1 MGGTL
6 AGKTIAS
13 TYKDVLTIN
22 SSSDNDGITGTLV
35 KVEDGAGTDTS
46 LSISTT
52 DIAIDQGDKF
62 FFDSGGDT
70 YIWGT
75 TTADVVAIDV
85 GGTNLL
91 TLKEAGGGG
100 NDYVQIPTNTKF
112 YIGGTGGSGTN
123 TYFIENPDDHVSLHV
138 GASQM
143 MMWDQDNTGGG
154 HGTIE
159 IGVDGDGCDVIFW
172 GETASTGYMKW
183 DQSTDDLVLGGSSRL
198 GIGTDGPQAPLHV
211 KTTTQSEVVKI
222 EAANFT
228 CHVGEDAD
236 LDNYCRFRLESGDGF
251 HFTPNNDS
259 PVLTLVTAS
268 GNVGINAIAP
278 ASKFHVNGT
287 VQVGVDDTGY
297 DVLFYGNRT
306 GAYMKWDQLN
316 DILELDIGTDDGTC
330 LKLNTSNNRSKDIVW
345 DVSGSTKGRIRH
357 VRDTSGTDDLDRL
370 EIGTASDLDA
380 LSIKGGA
387 VGIGGLPVLSG
398 GTAAD
403 SYALDVQGNSAL
415 SGTSHTG
422 YAARFLNDG
431 DAEDRGGIRI
441 VCGHDS
447 GASETIYLSACDG
460 DGNEIGSLRHNAVGT
475 DFSIVATSDARLK
488 EDIVDTSI
496 TGLITINAMK
506 VRDFKWK
513 RSGEVTK
520 GGFIAQ
526 ELQSVMPEAVSG
538 TDGATYT
545 KTAELPDENGNFA
558 TSTAIN
564 PMGVSQSRMIPTL
577 VKAVQELSAKVTALE
592 NA

>member
-91 TLKEAGGGG
+91 KLKEDGGGG
-100 NDYVQIPTNTKF
+100 NDYVQIPTNTKL
-112 YIGGTGGSGTN
+112 YIGGN
-123 TYFIENPDDHVSLHV
+123 TYLIENPDDHVVLNV
-138 GASQM
+138 GAVQM

-159 IGVDGDGCDVIFW
+159 IGIDGEGCDVIFW
-172 GETASTGYMKW
+172 GETATTGYAKW
-183 DQSTDDLVLGGSSRL
+183 DQSQNYLVLGGSSRI

-222 EAANFT
+222 QAEGFT
-228 CHVGEDAD
+228 CHIGEDSD

-268 GNVGINAIAP
+268 GNVGINAVAP
-278 ASKFHVNGT
+278 ASKLHVNGT
-287 VQVGVDDTGY
+287 VQVGVDNTGY
-297 DVLFYGNRT
+297 DVKFYGATT
-306 GAYMKWDQLN
+306 GAYMLWDESE
-316 DILELDIGTDDGTC
+316 DMLELDIGTADGPA
-330 LKLNTSNNRSKDIVW
+330 LRINTSNNRYKDIQWV
-345 DVSGSTKGRIRH
+345 DSGTVKSHIRFI
-357 VRDTSGTDDLDRL
+357 DDSSGTDGQDRLVMGTATDLDVV
-370 EIGTASDLDA
+370 T
-380 LSIKGGA
+380 IKGGS
-387 VGIGGLPVLSG
+387 VGFGGVPQFSSTSV
-398 GTAAD
+398 TD
-403 SYALDVQGNSAL
+403 NYRIDVQANSSL

-422 YAARFLNDG
+422 YAMRVLNDG
-431 DAEDRGGIRI
+431 DNADRGGIRI
-441 VCGHDS
+441 VCGADT
-447 GASETIYLSACDG
+447 GAGETIYLSACDG
-460 DGNEIGSLRHNAVGT
+460 DGNEIGSLRHNASGT
-475 DFSIVATSDARLK
+475 DFSIVATSDERLK
-488 EDIVDTSI
+488 ENIADTAI
-496 TGLITINAMK
+496 AGLNTINALK
-506 VRDFKWK
+506 VRDFDWK
-513 RSGEVTK
+513 RSGESVK
-520 GGFIAQ
+520 GGFVAQ
-526 ELQSVMPEAVSG
+526 EVKTVMPEAVSG

-545 KTAELPDENGNFA
+545 KIAELPDENGNLA
-558 TSTAIN
+558 TSTEID